1 MPEMHQNAAAA
12 AGMPPTLEVV
22 ARWATDDADYALGC
36 ECADPAL
43 QIERW
48 GLDDDGQSS

>member
-1 MPEMHQNAAAA
+1 MHQNAAAA
-12 AGMPPTLEVV
+12 VGMPPATFEVV
-22 ARWATDDADYALGC
+22 ALWAADDDDYALGC

-48 GLDDDGQSS
+48 GLDEDGQSS